1 MIAFPIPALLAE
13 TARRQP
19 EVASWIADLPGIV
32 AQLAERWSL
41 RVGEPFQP
49 GGFCSWTAP
58 VTALADAGAADGD
71 GTAAGDGLVLKVGF
85 RFESGEQRDEAAAL
99 RIWDGDGAV
108 RLYES
113 VETPTATAL
122 LLERC
127 VPGSRLRDVLP
138 EPARDL
144 VVADMLRRLWARASA
159 ARPSGQTDGTLTN
172 GAGSIGAVT
181 GSAPADGGWPFR
193 PLTEMCDAWADQFWR
208 DYAAAD
214 PASRLD
220 SGVARDGIALFRE
233 LPRTADRAVLL
244 CTDLHSENIL
254 VARRA
259 PWLVIDPKPY
269 LGDPAYDLLQ
279 HMINCDDRLACDP
292 VGLCDRMAGLAGADP
307 GRARLWLFAR
317 AVQESVG
324 STLLRE
330 VAGRLTPP

>member
-1 MIAFPIPALLAE
+1 VTAFPIPALLAE

-58 VTALADAGAADGD
+58 ATALAGSEAADRC
-71 GTAAGDGLVLKVGF
+71 GTAVGDEVVLKVGF
-85 RFESGEQRDEAAAL
+85 PFDSGEQRDEAAAL
-99 RIWDGDGAV
+99 RIWDGAGAV
-108 RLYES
+108 RVYGE

-138 EPARDL
+138 EPERDV

-159 ARPSGQTDGTLTN
+159 ARPDGQTNDTLTDW
-172 GAGSIGAVT
+172 AGTDG
-181 GSAPADGGWPFR
+181 APADGCWPFR

-220 SGVARDGIALFRE
+220 PGVARDGIALFRE

-254 VARRA
+254 AARRA
-259 PWLVIDPKPY
+259 PWLAIDPKPY
-269 LGDPAYDLLQ
+269 VGDPAYDLLQ
-279 HMINCDDRLACDP
+279 YMINCHDRAGADP
-292 VGLCDRMAGLAGADP
+292 AGLCDRMAGLAGVDP
-307 GRARLWLFAR
+307 GRTRLWLFAR

-324 STLLRE
+324 SALLRE
-330 VAGRLTPP
+330 VAGRLAPP